1 MNYNFFIIGGDKR
14 LTKLGEK
21 LKRDG
26 NNVRTYGNIIEGTE
40 EVKFLKK
47 DMING
52 DEVIISSVP
61 LSKDGINV
69 YMPLSD
75 KKLTIAELSEFTKD
89 NTFIAGQLNNKIIGN
104 DILADE
110 RYAILNTISTAEGAI
125 QVAMEETTYELSNS
139 KVMVLG
145 FGKVAKTLCNKL
157 ERLGLDVY
165 VMARKEIDLAWI
177 EAYGYKPIKKEEL
190 TNNIC
195 KMDIIFNTIPSI
207 ILDKGKLI
215 FLNKETLIVELAS
228 KPRWSRFRYR
238 LQIRNKSCTSTR
250 FTRKSSTRFSV
261 KLHDGIC
268 L

>member
-14 LTKLGEK
+14 LTRLGEK

-26 NNVRTYGNIIEGTE
+26 NNVRTYGNIIEKTE

-75 KKLTIAELSEFTKD
+75 KKLTIDELSEFTKD

-145 FGKVAKTLCNKL
+145 FGKVGKTLCNKL

-177 EAYGYKPIKKEEL
+177 EAYGYYI
-190 TNNIC
+190 
-195 KMDIIFNTIPSI
+195 
-207 ILDKGKLI
+207 
-215 FLNKETLIVELAS
+215 
-228 KPRWSRFRYR
+228 
-238 LQIRNKSCTSTR
+238 
-250 FTRKSSTRFSV
+250 
-261 KLHDGIC
+261 
-268 L
+268 